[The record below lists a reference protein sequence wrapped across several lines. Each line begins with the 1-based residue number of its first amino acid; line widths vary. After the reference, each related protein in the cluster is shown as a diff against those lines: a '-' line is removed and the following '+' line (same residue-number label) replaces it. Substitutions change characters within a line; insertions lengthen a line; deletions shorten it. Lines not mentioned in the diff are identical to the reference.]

1 MVLELDMSR
10 VIGLCLASS
19 LTSLGGCNDENTEWS
34 KKISDVTSVLNK
46 LLPGSSAAKLGDLF
60 EQHALIRRGKLDGSK
75 EHKVYRGVLEM
86 EETLLRWEE
95 EMKETGGQPEIKE
108 LLKKMAQIRIPGWEQ
123 LMYLGD
129 SKPLTRV
136 LTFWLTLSKLQR
148 LQRTGWVRCGVRE
161 PETVAGHMF
170 RMGIMG
176 YLLDTDTVDTALI
189 GLCHDA
195 AECVIGD
202 ITPHHNVTHQDKAE
216 REDTAF
222 RDLVKDLPGHMVNN
236 FYKSFRRYEDQEVGD
251 KAAKLVKDLDKFDMI
266 LQAWEYEKRDKKG
279 KYLQQFFDSTMTKFA
294 TVPVKKWQQ
303 ELLNKR
309 DAHFAET

>member
-1 MVLELDMSR
+1 MHGTIALCWIAEGLLRNLDIECKRAVEEKWGLSGSKVRCYLHYQPSYYHLHVHVTALDFNPPGVNCEKSHLLDIVIANIEQDPNFYQKATLAFVTREKEMLYKAYKEHGYFEPNTSKQDFQPCLRMWESLGKAKHEPCGEFWETTYGESAWRMCVISLTLCNGELDMSR

-95 EMKETGGQPEIKE
+95 EMKETGGQPEIRE

-129 SKPLTRV
+129 RKPLTRV
-136 LTFWLTLSKLQR
+136 LTFWLTLSKLQ
-148 LQRTGWVRCGVRE
+148 W
-161 PETVAGHMF
+161 
-170 RMGIMG
+170 
-176 YLLDTDTVDTALI
+176 
-189 GLCHDA
+189 
-195 AECVIGD
+195 
-202 ITPHHNVTHQDKAE
+202 
-216 REDTAF
+216 
-222 RDLVKDLPGHMVNN
+222 
-236 FYKSFRRYEDQEVGD
+236 
-251 KAAKLVKDLDKFDMI
+251 
-266 LQAWEYEKRDKKG
+266 
-279 KYLQQFFDSTMTKFA
+279 
-294 TVPVKKWQQ
+294 
-303 ELLNKR
+303 
-309 DAHFAET
+309 